1 VLLGSSAFNYG
12 MGTHLV
18 ARVDGM
24 PLTGDMVNAMADF
37 CRFHLGPHFEKCAAA
52 ASSSED
58 QKNSSSTP
66 PSPAELELDDQ
77 LKPESWRTYLEQWN
91 AEQIDRT
98 QAERVGVRA
107 YTIVKARAGKERMGL
122 TEDDCERLTSILF
135 NTHAQYIETYQ
146 QKYGG
151 S

>member
-1 VLLGSSAFNYG
+1 MMSTRPFEHMTDITSRNCNHRSGPGDTKAPSTIQNAKIWALHGGANPKVLLGSSAFNYG

-66 PSPAELELDDQ
+66 PSPAEL
-77 LKPESWRTYLEQWN
+77 
-91 AEQIDRT
+91 
-98 QAERVGVRA
+98 
-107 YTIVKARAGKERMGL
+107 
-122 TEDDCERLTSILF
+122 
-135 NTHAQYIETYQ
+135 
-146 QKYGG
+146 
-151 S
+151 